1 MQNIAADRTA
11 ENFFYRIPALAHLGD
26 GVIVASWDARPGSA
40 ADSPNPNS
48 IIMRRSVDNGQTW
61 GPLQFIAE
69 GKVGAGQYG
78 YSDPSFVH
86 DVETG
91 SLFAFFVYSKDQG
104 FHGSAWGNDDDDRQV
119 TSTVVVRS
127 DDGGVTWS
135 EPRPIT
141 NVTKPA
147 NGETVNGV
155 YQVVPGDVKG
165 MFATSGE
172 GIQLRYGEYAGRL
185 IQQYAGVVRQAN
197 GSDVIQA
204 YSVYSDDHG
213 ETWQRGEFV
222 GTSMDEN
229 KTVELSDGRV
239 MLNSRDS
246 ANGRMR
252 KVAIS
257 EDGGVT
263 YGPVT
268 SDPELPDPTNNGSI
282 VRLHPD
288 APEGSADAKK
298 LLFTN
303 ANNGANANRVNGGV
317 RLSCDDGDTWPG
329 LRTIETGSFG
339 YSTVTSIDDGRIGV
353 LWESNYT
360 NDTRFSSFDEE
371 WLNAACAPLSV
382 PEMTLEPEVAT
393 TVPVTV
399 TNQEDTA
406 LSGTVSFLVGAG
418 WTASDASVTDLAPG
432 ESVTVDVELT
442 APAGASNT
450 QKLQA
455 AFTAADGRLSQTTA
469 TMILPRESI
478 LGATLTV
485 TNTTAARDIAA
496 NPYQAGDVLS
506 FQTRVVSTSNE
517 ETVVVPAANNFTSG
531 FAPTACQWQKLP
543 AYDAYNCST
552 PRVTLTQ
559 EDIDRGTFT
568 PEFSFTIAPTDG
580 AVDPVTVTHTGATV
594 VLRDGALD
602 ATITGSRD
610 DAGRDLATD
619 PYAVGDAVPY
629 AFRVDNTGPLTATV
643 VPTAGALAPFLP
655 EHGAGNCRYRDLAP
669 AAGYTCGTPRYTV
682 TQDDLDRGFFE
693 IDTEW
698 RMEAVGQSAKEFS
711 VASGEVDVIERAP
724 ALAVATTGVWND
736 ANGNGFADTADS
748 VEWTTTVTN
757 TGNVRLDG
765 VTAGDIEIGALAAG
779 ESAALDAVTVAL
791 TGADIDAGRV
801 VAASVAASG
810 TNGSLTADTVA
821 DEVAIEL
828 PAAPEEPGAA
838 AWNPRA
844 IYGAGDVVTHKGST
858 WKAAWWSWNETPG
871 KSPYGAWQEISTD
884 ADGNAVWTASR
895 IFTAGE
901 KVVHKGEE
909 YQARWWTRNQAP
921 GSGWWIFSPWKAL

>member
-1 MQNIAADRTA
+1 MHHPPKVPLRDCLRSRGAKFGLVGALALALVVPTTGAYAATAPEYLTDPTAAPGTYSMQNIAADRTA

-282 VRLHPD
+282 VR
-288 APEGSADAKK
+288 
-298 LLFTN
+298 
-303 ANNGANANRVNGGV
+303 
-317 RLSCDDGDTWPG
+317 
-329 LRTIETGSFG
+329 
-339 YSTVTSIDDGRIGV
+339 
-353 LWESNYT
+353 
-360 NDTRFSSFDEE
+360 
-371 WLNAACAPLSV
+371 
-382 PEMTLEPEVAT
+382 
-393 TVPVTV
+393 
-399 TNQEDTA
+399 
-406 LSGTVSFLVGAG
+406 
-418 WTASDASVTDLAPG
+418 
-432 ESVTVDVELT
+432 
-442 APAGASNT
+442 
-450 QKLQA
+450 
-455 AFTAADGRLSQTTA
+455 
-469 TMILPRESI
+469 
-478 LGATLTV
+478 
-485 TNTTAARDIAA
+485 
-496 NPYQAGDVLS
+496 
-506 FQTRVVSTSNE
+506 
-517 ETVVVPAANNFTSG
+517 
-531 FAPTACQWQKLP
+531 
-543 AYDAYNCST
+543 
-552 PRVTLTQ
+552 
-559 EDIDRGTFT
+559 
-568 PEFSFTIAPTDG
+568 
-580 AVDPVTVTHTGATV
+580 
-594 VLRDGALD
+594 
-602 ATITGSRD
+602 
-610 DAGRDLATD
+610 
-619 PYAVGDAVPY
+619 
-629 AFRVDNTGPLTATV
+629 
-643 VPTAGALAPFLP
+643 
-655 EHGAGNCRYRDLAP
+655 
-669 AAGYTCGTPRYTV
+669 
-682 TQDDLDRGFFE
+682 
-693 IDTEW
+693 
-698 RMEAVGQSAKEFS
+698 
-711 VASGEVDVIERAP
+711 
-724 ALAVATTGVWND
+724 
-736 ANGNGFADTADS
+736 
-748 VEWTTTVTN
+748 
-757 TGNVRLDG
+757 
-765 VTAGDIEIGALAAG
+765 
-779 ESAALDAVTVAL
+779 
-791 TGADIDAGRV
+791 
-801 VAASVAASG
+801 
-810 TNGSLTADTVA
+810 
-821 DEVAIEL
+821 
-828 PAAPEEPGAA
+828 
-838 AWNPRA
+838 
-844 IYGAGDVVTHKGST
+844 
-858 WKAAWWSWNETPG
+858 
-871 KSPYGAWQEISTD
+871 
-884 ADGNAVWTASR
+884 
-895 IFTAGE
+895 
-901 KVVHKGEE
+901 
-909 YQARWWTRNQAP
+909 
-921 GSGWWIFSPWKAL
+921 